1 MLSDRST
8 QPNREFRKKT
18 TTKKFI
24 FLNKE
29 ELGKISMTLINDP
42 ITWEYDICFPN
53 IMITNLIDYDAI
65 ELLFS
70 GGH

>member
-1 MLSDRST
+1 MCFPIGRHSLIVNS
-8 QPNREFRKKT
+8 EKKT

-42 ITWEYDICFPN
+42 QLLTWEYDICFPN
-53 IMITNLIDYDAI
+53 IMITNLID
-65 ELLFS
+65 
-70 GGH
+70 